1 LTIVIGLGNLLRA
14 DDGVGAHVVRR
25 MAEEL
30 PGVEAVDLSTSD
42 IDILDHIRGRDRVF
56 IVDAIVTGAEP
67 GTIRRLEPGELDTA
81 DFLSHGM
88 NLSSVLRLGSELYPD
103 EMPGEVIILAVE
115 AEDIS
120 SFTEQLTEKVASAV
134 PRLIEMVREELTRA

>member
-1 LTIVIGLGNLLRA
+1 MTVVIGLGNLLRA
-14 DDGVGAHVVRR
+14 DDGVGVHVVRR
-25 MAEEL
+25 VAEEL

-67 GTIRRLEPGELDTA
+67 GTIRRLDPGDLVA
-81 DFLSHGM
+81 AGFLSHGL
-88 NLSSVLRLGSELYPD
+88 NLPSVLRLGSELYPD

-115 AEDIS
+115 AGDIR
-120 SFTEQLTEKVASAV
+120 SFTEELTGKVASAV